1 MQNEVQVPPPDNSS
15 KWALLIIILLFIF
28 VGIVGSSCST
38 VKHKQAKLSAQFD
51 KLKSKADADPTLAT
65 IPPQKCASW
74 YVPVE
79 KTKETFKY
87 LPGKPYAVP
96 GKTVYSDYNCDSA
109 IKAQKLAGKGGEDIR
124 VEVPVYMQVDTASI
138 QMETMREDVAALAY
152 RDSVITGLNRTIA
165 DNDAQLKTAYVDN
178 KKMEDSRGWWRGKAI
193 WTWVI
198 DTTALALLCFVWY
211 QRRKATLLNEVRKI
225 V

>member
-15 KWALLIIILLFIF
+15 KWALLIIVLLFIL

-74 YVPVE
+74 YVPIE

-87 LPGKPYAVP
+87 LPGKPYAMP
-96 GKTVYSDYNCDSA
+96 GKTVYRDYNCDSA
-109 IKAQKLAGKGGEDIR
+109 IKAQKLAGRGGEKIR
-124 VEVPVYMQVDTASI
+124 VEVPVYVQVDTAAI
-138 QMETMREDVAALAY
+138 QMETVRENVAGLAY
-152 RDSVITGLNRTIA
+152 RDSVIEEQKRTIS
-165 DNDAQLKTAYVDN
+165 DKDAQLKTAYVDN
-178 KKMEDSRGWWRGKAI
+178 KKLEDSRGWWRGKAL
-193 WTWVI
+193 WTWGI
-198 DTTALALLCFVWY
+198 DTTVLALMAFLWY
-211 QRRKATLLNEVRKI
+211 QRRKVSLLNEVRRA